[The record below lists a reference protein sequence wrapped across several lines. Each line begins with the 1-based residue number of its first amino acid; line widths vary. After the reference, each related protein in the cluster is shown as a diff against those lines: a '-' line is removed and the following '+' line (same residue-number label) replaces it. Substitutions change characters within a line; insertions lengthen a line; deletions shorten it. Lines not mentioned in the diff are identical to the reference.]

1 MIFRNRPLSR
11 LALGLALTILLA
23 GCGRKEQG
31 AGGVFGSDETKL
43 DPVLASVLIDGQFPQ
58 RCNQERQKTRFNDPV
73 LGFVRIH
80 ADGAQ
85 DMETIRAW
93 WRDSVESLPNFVKTR
108 QVDEPEYSFGN
119 TTGYVQLTPG
129 AGESDSPY
137 YTLHWFDNQQ
147 TGYRY
152 IDIAGCLFHPTSQ
165 ILDTTVDPANPKH
178 TTVTFS
184 LDYPRIKNGVQGA
197 IPDFKDQHSSVA
209 ITMAQSSRCTGEFN
223 RLDATGWELSAY
235 SCR

>member
-1 MIFRNRPLSR
+1 MGKSLYAIAALAFVVLS
-11 LALGLALTILLA
+11 
-23 GCGRKEQG
+23 GCDKAAHSSASGTSKAESE
-31 AGGVFGSDETKL
+31 AL

-85 DMETIRAW
+85 DMETIRTW
-93 WRDSVESLPNFVKTR
+93 WRNSVESLPNFVKTR

-129 AGESDSPY
+129 AGENDSPY

-197 IPDFKDQHSSVA
+197 IPAFQDQHSSVS